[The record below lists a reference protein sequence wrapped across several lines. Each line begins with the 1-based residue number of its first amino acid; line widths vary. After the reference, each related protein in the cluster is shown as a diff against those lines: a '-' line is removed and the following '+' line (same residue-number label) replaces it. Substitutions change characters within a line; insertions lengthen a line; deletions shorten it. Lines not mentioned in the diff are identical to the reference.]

1 VQRGEPRISPPPAL
15 IPEMALAEWHRIAR
29 PFRVALRR
37 NWFYRRLLKGPI
49 SDRVLFHPY
58 DALPRKLEDAEM
70 LLHGR
75 FRFAGESV
83 EVREGSIFEKT
94 APSQAWLESLHGFV
108 WLPPLAMAGG
118 EAARILASNLV
129 LQWIKRNQRYS
140 EPAWSPHVMGRRLFH
155 IFAHGRI
162 LLVNSDPQF
171 RAKFFVSLREQSRM
185 LMRIWPEAPEGMARL
200 EAAAA
205 LALSGACLD
214 DSRRRLEEGLDAL
227 GSELARQIYGDGGHA
242 SRSPEAVLHA
252 YRYLTMVMDA
262 LGATNHPAPQSLR
275 GAHDRMAP
283 MIRFFRHGDG
293 ALAQFHGGIECDA
306 KMISAMLARDD
317 VRGLPLLHAPHS
329 AYQRLVAGRSYA
341 VMDCGA
347 PPPSAY
353 SAQAH
358 ASCLAFEL
366 SAGPQRIVV
375 NCGAMQV
382 RPGQWGMALRATAA
396 HSTMTLAD
404 TSSAAALTPG
414 LASDLL
420 GPRIVQGPMHV
431 ETKRTQTPQGWA
443 VSASH
448 DGYVAQFGIIHERTL
463 TLSPQGLMLSGSDKL
478 LLQGKSRRESRPF
491 AIRFHIHPDVRIS
504 PSQGAGIIL
513 KLANGEGWRFRASGG
528 QLAIEESVYLGS
540 GALRKAEQIVVM
552 AAVKDQPVEI
562 GWLFEQIGAA

>member
-1 VQRGEPRISPPPAL
+1 VQRGEPRIAPPPAL

-37 NWFYRRLLKGPI
+37 NWFYRRLLKGPV

-58 DALPRKLEDAEM
+58 DALPRRLEDAEA

-75 FRFAGESV
+75 FRLAGETLD
-83 EVREGSIFEKT
+83 VREGSVFE
-94 APSQAWLESLHGFV
+94 AVPPSVAWQEALHGFA

-118 EAARILASNLV
+118 DAAKTLAINLV
-129 LQWIKRNQRYS
+129 QQWIRRNQRYS
-140 EPAWSPHVMGRRLFH
+140 EPAWSPHVMARRLFH
-155 IFAHGRI
+155 VFAHGRI
-162 LLVNSDPQF
+162 LLANSDAAF
-171 RAKFFVSLREQSRM
+171 RTKFFVSLREQSRM
-185 LMRIWPEAPEGMARL
+185 LMRIWQEAPEGMARL

-214 DSRRRLEEGLDAL
+214 DSRRRLEEGLSAL
-227 GSELARQIYGDGGHA
+227 SSELAKQIYGDGGHL
-242 SRSPEAVLHA
+242 SRSPEAVLHS
-252 YRYLTMVMDA
+252 YRYLTMAMDA
-262 LGATNHPAPQSLR
+262 LSATNHPVPQSLR

-293 ALAQFHGGIECDA
+293 ALAQFHGGIECDS
-306 KMISAMLARDD
+306 KMISALLARDD

-329 AYQRLVAGRSYA
+329 HYQRLVAGRSYV
-341 VMDCGA
+341 VMDCGP
-347 PPPSAY
+347 PPPSVY

-366 SAGPQRIVV
+366 SAGQQRIVV
-375 NCGAMQV
+375 NCGAMQIK
-382 RPGQWGMALRATAA
+382 PGQWGMALRATAA
-396 HSTMTLAD
+396 HSTLTLAD

-414 LASDLL
+414 IASDLL
-420 GPRIVQGPMHV
+420 GPRIVQGPTHI
-431 ETKRTQTPQGWA
+431 ETRRTQTPQGWA
-443 VSASH
+443 VFASH
-448 DGYVAQFGIIHERTL
+448 DGYVSQFGIVHERIL
-463 TLSPQGLMLSGSDKL
+463 TLSPQGLMLQGSDKL
-478 LLQGKSRRESRPF
+478 VPQSKARRESKPF

-528 QLAIEESVYLGS
+528 NLSIEESVYLGS
-540 GALRKAEQIVVM
+540 GALRKAEQIVVT

-562 GWLFEQIGAA
+562 DWLFEQIGAA